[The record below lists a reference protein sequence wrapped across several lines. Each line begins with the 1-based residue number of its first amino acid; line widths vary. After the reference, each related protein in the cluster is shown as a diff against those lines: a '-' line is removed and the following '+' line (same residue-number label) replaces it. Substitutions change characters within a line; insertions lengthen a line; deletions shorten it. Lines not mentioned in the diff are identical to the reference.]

1 MIGLGLLFGAFLLKP
16 VIAGTLIAIAI
27 AGLAYL
33 AVKVTVSFLRKYKQ
47 KKQSKL
53 VMANMGS
60 LIKNI
65 PDKEKRTYSFDDLE
79 NIKDETIVA
88 EYDEESDELVHANF
102 AGEQGWDENI
112 NTALERND
120 GVILIEE

>member
-1 MIGLGLLFGAFLLKP
+1 MIGLLFGGALLKT
-16 VIAGTLIAIAI
+16 VIAGALIAIAV

-47 KKQSKL
+47 KKQSQL

-60 LIKNI
+60 LIKAI

-88 EYDEESDELVHANF
+88 EYDEESDKIIQANF

-112 NTALERND
+112 NTALKRND
-120 GVILIEE
+120 GVILIKE